1 MKKFFILAAAAL
13 SFAACSNNESDNQVQ
28 NPDNAIRL
36 NASVGE
42 ITRAAS
48 DIYGAGTNFDAGTT
62 VKVQVTD
69 KAESTPVTYE
79 AINYTVGASGALTG
93 ASTQYYPAGGSNVDI
108 YAYYPSDAS
117 TTFAVTANQSEADAY
132 KASDLMYA
140 SITNINKNSDAAAR
154 TLTFNHK
161 LSKITVVLAKGTGM
175 TDEEMA
181 RATVKL
187 NGVIIK
193 GNFTAATGE
202 FAAAADEAANKDNMT
217 IGTGAGSHSAIVVP
231 QSVAGKTLT
240 VTIDNTDQ
248 TYTIP
253 AGTSFA
259 AAQNNT
265 YTLTLSKTG
274 IEVTYTIGNWGDGST
289 DSETLTY

>member
-1 MKKFFILAAAAL
+1 MKKFFILAAAAI

-36 NASVGE
+36 NASVGTT
-42 ITRAAS
+42 TRAAS
-48 DIYGAGTNFDAGTT
+48 NIYGGGTNFDAGTT

-69 KAESTPVTYE
+69 QAASNAVTYE
-79 AINYTVGASGALTG
+79 AIDYTVGAAGALTG
-93 ASTQYYPAGGSNVDI
+93 ESTQYYPAGGSNVNI
-108 YAYYPSDAS
+108 YAYYPSNAT
-117 TTFAVTANQSEADAY
+117 TTFTVTADQSDDAAY

-140 SITNINKNSDAAAR
+140 SITGINKNSDAAAR
-154 TLTFNHK
+154 TLTFDHL
-161 LSKITVVLAKGTGM
+161 LSKITVVLVKGTGM

-181 RATVKL
+181 RATVML
-187 NGVIIK
+187 NDVIIK
-193 GNFTAATGE
+193 GTFTAASGT
-202 FAAAADEAANKDNMT
+202 FAAAADETANKSDMT

-248 TYTIP
+248 TYTF
-253 AGTSFA
+253 GTGISFA
-259 AAQNNT
+259 AAENNI
-265 YTLTLSKTG
+265 YTLTLNKTG

-289 DSETLTY
+289 GSETLTY